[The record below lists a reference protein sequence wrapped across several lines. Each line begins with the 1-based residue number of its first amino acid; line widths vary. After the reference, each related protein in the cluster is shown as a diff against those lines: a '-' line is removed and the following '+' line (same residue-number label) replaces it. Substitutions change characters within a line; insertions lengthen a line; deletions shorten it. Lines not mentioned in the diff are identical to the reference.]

1 MELQP
6 QRVDGCWAVA
16 GKAGLP
22 HGCPSLH
29 LCHSVRVLRSR
40 GLGWH
45 LTSRRLTVP
54 ASSPTSADLREV
66 PCGVFCPLLY

>member
-22 HGCPSLH
+22 HGCPSLR
-29 LCHSVRVLRSR
+29 LCQPQCEGAPVMGAGVASHVPMTHGASVFSHFGRPS
-40 GLGWH
+40 
-45 LTSRRLTVP
+45 
-54 ASSPTSADLREV
+54 
-66 PCGVFCPLLY
+66 